1 MKIDFVITWVDS
13 TDPKWLAKKDQYD
26 NVKSNYSDSKT
37 AERFR
42 DYGTLRY
49 LLRSIEK
56 YAPWVN
62 HVFLVTDNQRPEWL
76 RDTSKLTVIDH
87 TDFLKPDDLPV
98 FNSNAIELSL
108 DKIPG
113 LAEHF
118 VYFNDDVLLNKPV
131 KPADFFDDNG
141 APRDT
146 RIYFSLRP
154 KEDFDSIQFT
164 NLKLINRDVI
174 KGQWPLT
181 KKGLFNRGYGR
192 NNLHNSLQLL
202 RKWVTG
208 YYNPHSAFSF
218 TKSDFQRAREL
229 WAQEFAQ
236 TSTHRFR
243 KQNEISLW
251 LICYLR
257 MELGQFAPRALA
269 FSQYY
274 TITDGDRIQS
284 DLQAA
289 DHKVLCI
296 NDTETDNY
304 VADITKLNQA
314 LAEKFPT
321 KSIFE
326 R

>member
-13 TDPKWLAKKDQYD
+13 TDSKWLAKKNQYSD
-26 NVKSNYSDSKT
+26 VKSDYQDSKT

-56 YAPWVN
+56 YASWVN
-62 HVFLVTDNQRPEWL
+62 HIFLVTDDQRPKWL
-76 RDTSKLTVIDH
+76 QNTARLTVVDH
-87 TDFLKPDDLPV
+87 RDFLQEKNLPV

-118 VYFNDDVLLNKPV
+118 VYFNDDIILNQPV
-131 KPADFFDDNG
+131 KPEDFFDKSG
-141 APRDT
+141 MPRDT

-174 KGQWPLT
+174 KGRWPLN
-181 KKGLFNRGYGR
+181 KKGLFNGGYRR
-192 NNLHNSLQLL
+192 NNLHNFLQLR
-202 RKWVTG
+202 RKWITG

-218 TKSDFQRAREL
+218 TKSDFQRARKL
-229 WAQEFAQ
+229 WPDEFIQ
-236 TSTHRFR
+236 TSAHRFR
-243 KQNEISLW
+243 EQNEISLW

-257 MELGQFAPRALA
+257 MELGKFAPRPLM

-274 TITDGDRIQS
+274 TIVDGDSIQK
-284 DLQAA
+284 DLQEGN
-289 DHKVLCI
+289 HQVLCI
-296 NDTETDNY
+296 NDTETDDY
-304 VADITKLNQA
+304 LADITKLSQM
-314 LAEKFPT
+314 LSEKFPT
-321 KSIFE
+321 KSMFE